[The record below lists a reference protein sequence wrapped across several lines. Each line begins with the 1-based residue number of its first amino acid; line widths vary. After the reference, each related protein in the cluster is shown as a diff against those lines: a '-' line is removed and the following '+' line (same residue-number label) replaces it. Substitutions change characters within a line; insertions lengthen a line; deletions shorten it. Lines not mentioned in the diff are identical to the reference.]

1 MIKSSNGNESNLM
14 VLFMSICFPAPY
26 SLGAQ
31 LYDSGC
37 RFTLYAPDQ
46 DGVHLLLWHQGQ
58 QPQRLAMREYKRGY
72 WTKEVADVVAGQD
85 YSFEIS
91 HNGQTWCVADPY
103 AQAVT
108 GPLSYQ
114 PPYTPSQST
123 LLARCQVVDHESFD
137 WQGVSSPQRAIRD
150 TVIFETHVKGLT
162 QQHPD
167 VAPAQQGRYLG
178 LVSPA
183 MLAFYQQHQINCLQ
197 LLPITSCLPEPHLLS
212 QQKTNYW
219 GYNPYVWMAPNP
231 RYAEKNAVNELKT
244 AIRELHR
251 HDIEVILDV
260 VFNHT
265 AEGGEDGPILHYKAL
280 DHAMYLHDGQQ
291 LRNYTGCGNTLDIRH
306 PAALKQVLD
315 TLRMWVTDYHV
326 DGFRFDLAATQGRNG
341 DTFNPHNAFF
351 LAIAQDPILS
361 KVKLIAEPWD
371 IGPDGYQL
379 GQFPINWAECNDKI
393 RDTTRSLWRGD
404 PGILQD
410 FATRLMGSRD
420 VFSAAH
426 WPDHLPI
433 NYVTYHDGF
442 TLQDVVSYAKRHNHA
457 NGENNRDGHGD
468 NRSANY
474 GVEGPTNNPDIIEVR
489 AQQKRNMMAS
499 ILFSLGTP
507 HILMADVLGHSQQ
520 GNNNAYCQDN
530 PISWLNWQTQD
541 HTWSNWLATMI
552 TRRNAIVPRFID
564 ALSGTQ
570 RHCNRITWRHP
581 NGDPIHD
588 HQWPS
593 LQALSCQITLG
604 AHHPDAGQS
613 MLIAINSSDTGH
625 DLRLPPNHQWR
636 IVCDTATGET
646 TVAPPASCQR
656 LAAKSFLVCI
666 DGDWL

>member
-1 MIKSSNGNESNLM
+1 M

-46 DGVHLLLWHQGQ
+46 DCVHLLLWHQGH

-103 AQAVT
+103 AQAVI

-123 LLARCQVVDHESFD
+123 LLARCQVVDHAPFD
-137 WQGVSSPQRAIRD
+137 WQGVSSPQRPMCD

-162 QQHPD
+162 QQYPD
-167 VAPAQQGRYLG
+167 VEPAEKGRYLG
-178 LVSPA
+178 LISPA
-183 MLAFYQQHQINCLQ
+183 MLAFYQKHHITCLQ
-197 LLPITSCLPEPHLLS
+197 LLPITACLPEPHLLS

-219 GYNPYVWMAPNP
+219 GYNPYVWMAPDP
-231 RYAEKNAVNELKT
+231 RYAEKDAVNELKT

-265 AEGGEDGPILHYKAL
+265 AEGGDGGPILHFKAI
-280 DHAMYLHDGQQ
+280 DQAMYLQDNQQ
-291 LRNYTGCGNTLDIRH
+291 LRNYTGCGNTLDLRH
-306 PAALKQVLD
+306 PAALKLVLD
-315 TLRMWVTDYHV
+315 TLRMWATHYHV
-326 DGFRFDLAATQGRNG
+326 DGFRFDLAATVGRDG
-341 DTFNPHNAFF
+341 EAFHPHSAFF
-351 LAIAQDPILS
+351 HAIAQDPILS
-361 KVKLIAEPWD
+361 TVKLIAEPWD
-371 IGPDGYQL
+371 IGPNGYQL
-379 GQFPINWAECNDKI
+379 GQFPANWAECNDKI
-393 RDTTRSLWRGD
+393 RDTIRSVWRGD
-404 PGILQD
+404 PGKLQD

-420 VFSAAH
+420 FFSASH

-442 TLQDVVSYAKRHNHA
+442 TLQDMVSYAKRHNHA

-474 GVEGPTNNPDIIEVR
+474 GIEGPTDDPTIMAVR
-489 AQQKRNMMAS
+489 EQQKRNMIAS

-507 HILMADVLGHSQQ
+507 HILTADLISHSQQ

-541 HTWSNWLATMI
+541 HAWSNWFATMI
-552 TRRNAIVPRFID
+552 ARRSAIVPRFID

-570 RHCNRITWRHP
+570 RHLNQIAWRHS
-581 NGDPIHD
+581 NGDPIQD
-588 HQWPS
+588 HQWPN

-613 MLIAINSSDTGH
+613 MLIAINSSDTAQA
-625 DLRLPPNHQWR
+625 LRLPSDHQWR
-636 IVCDTATGET
+636 IVCDTATDET
-646 TVAPPASCQR
+646 TVTAPAAFQR